1 MSSTVATTTSI
12 RKFPGF
18 TCLDKQL
25 LCWLILIFLNHKSI
39 LQAMSLQTLSRL
51 ALGAC
56 CLLNLNANP
65 LNPPM
70 DLQWADSSRSRLS
83 WAKEQ
88 KLDVKVTIP
97 AEQTDWRSITVSPSS
112 LTTVKWPYTKLEMR
126 FFHDQLVEVTV
137 WHAPAEFS
145 AAEITAR
152 CYELKKRLAPQL
164 GSWRANRRE
173 STKVDGIIYTSQSW
187 HVLPAPGL
195 VINLALSEAEDTLRQ
210 IRKAEYT
217 LSYSNQNLIE
227 RLQRQ
232 NPARTQ
238 DANPSALDPAQPQPE
253 AKQQVLSPP
262 LAPPAG
268 AQP

>member
-1 MSSTVATTTSI
+1 
-12 RKFPGF
+12 
-18 TCLDKQL
+18 
-25 LCWLILIFLNHKSI
+25 
-39 LQAMSLQTLSRL
+39 MSLQTLSL
-51 ALGAC
+51 LMLGAC
-56 CLLNLNANP
+56 CMLNLSANP

-70 DLQWADSSRSRLS
+70 DLQWGESSRTRLG
-83 WAKEQ
+83 WAKQQ
-88 KLDVKVTIP
+88 KLDVKVDIP
-97 AEQTDWRSITVSPSS
+97 AEQGDWRSITVSPSS
-112 LTTVKWPYTKLEMR
+112 LTAGKWPYTKLEMR
-126 FFHDQLVEVTV
+126 FFHDRLVEVTV

-195 VINLALSEAEDTLRQ
+195 VVNLALSEAEDTLRQ

-227 RLQRQ
+227 RLQQ
-232 NPARTQ
+232 DNSALGVESTQPAVQAPARQ
-238 DANPSALDPAQPQPE
+238 AAAAPQVLGNPLPPSPSAQNLPAAGKQKQP
-253 AKQQVLSPP
+253 
-262 LAPPAG
+262 
-268 AQP
+268 